1 VSELST
7 TDRARLGE
15 ARLCVVKLGSAILT
29 NDGEGLA
36 TDSIRGWVEQI
47 VALQK
52 TGVAV
57 VLVSSGAVA
66 EGMKRLGM
74 CQRPH
79 KIHNLQAAAAV
90 GQTGLVQ
97 AYESCFSRHQI
108 HTAQILL
115 THDDLSNRQR
125 YLNAR
130 SSIRTLLNMG
140 VVPIVNENDTVAID
154 EIRLGDNDTLAA
166 LVANLIEADLLVIL
180 TDQQGMYDADPRTN
194 ANAHLLEQVE
204 ANDPLL
210 DEMAGAS
217 MGELGRGGMAT
228 KVGAARLAA
237 RSGTAT
243 IVAPGREPRVLLRLF
258 EQQPVGTLF
267 LPGRRQL
274 DARKRWLLGHLQT
287 CGTLIVDAGAV
298 EALRESGRSL
308 LAVGIR
314 AVEGRFQR
322 GDLVSLQS
330 EAGEEIAR
338 GLVNY
343 ATEDVGKILG
353 QPSDQIESLLG
364 YIDEEE
370 VVHRDNLVLR

>member
-1 VSELST
+1 
-7 TDRARLGE
+7 
-15 ARLCVVKLGSAILT
+15 
-29 NDGEGLA
+29 
-36 TDSIRGWVEQI
+36 
-47 VALQK
+47 
-52 TGVAV
+52 
-57 VLVSSGAVA
+57 
-66 EGMKRLGM
+66 
-74 CQRPH
+74 
-79 KIHNLQAAAAV
+79 
-90 GQTGLVQ
+90 
-97 AYESCFSRHQI
+97 
-108 HTAQILL
+108 
-115 THDDLSNRQR
+115 
-125 YLNAR
+125 
-130 SSIRTLLNMG
+130 
-140 VVPIVNENDTVAID
+140 
-154 EIRLGDNDTLAA
+154 
-166 LVANLIEADLLVIL
+166 
-180 TDQQGMYDADPRTN
+180 
-194 ANAHLLEQVE
+194 
-204 ANDPLL
+204 
-210 DEMAGAS
+210 
-217 MGELGRGGMAT
+217 
-228 KVGAARLAA
+228 
-237 RSGTAT
+237 AT